1 MLRPYRQKLSLEDAA
16 HLLRRAAFGGTP
28 AQIRALEGQTPE
40 SAVEKLMDY
49 SLEEMKE
56 NPFNPNDALKNN
68 QELRVTQLRWLF
80 EMFHSP
86 TPMRERMAFFWHG
99 HFPIGTDKVRAP
111 DALAQYVKTLRTHA
125 LDKFE
130 TLTLETVKT
139 PAMLRYLDND
149 LNKKGKPNE
158 NLGRELFELFTLG
171 IGNYSEADV
180 KESARSLTG
189 WSFGGADKHK
199 DQVIRE
205 FVFNAKEHDDGSKT
219 VLGQSGKFGGAD
231 IVRIASAHHATPRY
245 IGKKIW
251 EAFVAPDPS
260 TEELEDLAS
269 VWEGSGGDLRQM
281 MTRLLSSDTFYRRKN
296 MVIRSPLEHAVNSV
310 RALGLPIQEQKFYE
324 GALNNLNGLG
334 QAPLSPPNV
343 SGWEGGRSWV
353 SDGSLLTRMQMSAAL
368 TVGKGAVVS
377 KNNLKDLSL
386 ALLGSEDT
394 PHKAVLEGL
403 SAPQQAY
410 LMMISPEYGLI

>member
-28 AQIRALEGQTPE
+28 AQIRALEGLAPE
-40 SAVEKLMDY
+40 AAVEKLTTY
-49 SLEEMKE
+49 SLEEMVE
-56 NPFNPNDALKNN
+56 NPFKPDAALKNN
-68 QELRVTQLRWLF
+68 QEVRVTQLRWLF

-86 TPMRERMAFFWHG
+86 APLRERLAFFWHG

-111 DALAQYVKTLRTHA
+111 EALAQYLRTLRTHA

-171 IGNYSEADV
+171 IGHYSEADV
-180 KESARSLTG
+180 KEAARSLTG
-189 WSFGGADKHK
+189 WTFAGADKRK

-219 VLGQSGKFGGAD
+219 VLGQTGKFNGAD
-231 IVRIASAHHATPRY
+231 IVRIASAHSATPRF

-251 EAFVAPDPS
+251 QAFVAPDPKE
-260 TEELEDLAS
+260 EELEDLAA
-269 VWEGSGGDLRQM
+269 VWEGSSGDMRQI

-296 MVIRSPLEHAVNSV
+296 MVIRGPLEHAIGSA
-310 RALGLPIQEQKFYE
+310 RALGLPIQDEKFYQ
-324 GALNNLNGLG
+324 GALNNLVGLG
-334 QAPLSPPNV
+334 QVPLSPPDV
-343 SGWEGGRSWV
+343 SGWEGGRSWI

-368 TVGKGAVVS
+368 TLGKGAVVGKS
-377 KNNLKDLSL
+377 NLKDLSL